1 MFCLPPPTCN
11 NCMTSFIVPGPPGR
25 FECNPISVGVMHCR
39 AKVPAAYPCACAMED
54 VPRAISGASVTR
66 LWWLPAHRGEGVA
79 ARGTRSSD
87 RGARCRAL
95 LQDDADRASQGAH
108 EDRRSVRYCFRFCC
122 LSGPIS
128 WPSPVRGCR
137 RATSAVRGLPFVR
150 ACPRC
155 GGALSPREEISPCPA
170 KGSRAAQASYP
181 ARTQFYRLFAPLK
194 LRLLHLRSG
203 WRRRCPLFSVW
214 PAHYGFEWL
223 ATRPITEPSRIVL
236 GRKDRWHSIM
246 DLGHQIVPVGGDNR
260 ECPDPLT
267 GCRVLPVFP

>member
-1 MFCLPPPTCN
+1 V
-11 NCMTSFIVPGPPGR
+11 S
-25 FECNPISVGVMHCR
+25 S
-39 AKVPAAYPCACAMED
+39 
-54 VPRAISGASVTR
+54 
-66 LWWLPAHRGEGVA
+66 EGL
-79 ARGTRSSD
+79 ARGAGELS
-87 RGARCRAL
+87 C
-95 LQDDADRASQGAH
+95 ADSI
-108 EDRRSVRYCFRFCC
+108 
-122 LSGPIS
+122 L
-128 WPSPVRGCR
+128 PSLR
-137 RATSAVRGLPFVR
+137 
-150 ACPRC
+150 
-155 GGALSPREEISPCPA
+155 
-170 KGSRAAQASYP
+170 
-181 ARTQFYRLFAPLK
+181 PLK